1 MRRRRPRRN
10 CWRRCDDAKQI
21 VSLRAPLERLAAT
34 RGVVSAAVASREGFV
49 LDGVSR
55 SDEDQEFV
63 AGLVASGLASSQ
75 ALADL
80 FGDGALRQATIEYDR
95 GPVLLV
101 PLEGEAA
108 DHLVLVVLEDM
119 ASLGRVRLQLR
130 RLLPELARAATA

>member
-1 MRRRRPRRN
+1 M
-10 CWRRCDDAKQI
+10 
-21 VSLRAPLERLAAT
+21 SLRAPLERLAAT

-49 LDGVSR
+49 LDSVGG
-55 SDEDQEFV
+55 SDEDLEFV
-63 AGLVASGLASSQ
+63 AGVVASGLASSQ

-80 FGDGALRQATIEYDR
+80 FGDGELRQATIEYDR

-108 DHLVLVVLEDM
+108 DHLVLVVLDEM

-130 RLLPELARAATA
+130 RLLPELARAAIA